1 MASNGDRS
9 DGSSDNSTWRLDDGD
24 KPRPASA
31 TGGTDEHESV
41 LDRFIDS
48 FLRAIDVEM
57 DAMRERMGPFE
68 VPLAQG
74 HLLDRGNGGKGP
86 LLYRFGFL
94 QSNDKLV
101 LDAECTLV
109 AGLQEHLVVITSIDG
124 GDLVLRSEREEIDL
138 SADAFSLVIYPWF
151 LYQRLKVVLQ
161 SLSHDPDSYYTAN
174 ALALFGKAP
183 PRELPADPFAPQSQ
197 FADLNSS
204 QLSALEMC
212 CNRTPAFVWG
222 PPGTGK
228 TTTLGHI
235 VTALLHRGQRILVTS
250 TTNAAVDQALAKLA
264 GLEAAAEALERGEIV
279 RVGQTQAE
287 TFGAGLQQVVERL
300 DTRTGERLTRVKQ
313 RQREL
318 QNQLELCERA
328 LELLD
333 GAAQPRQLGLFEND
347 LPPSELSH
355 RLLDEIFTSPGRVR
369 AILGLAPEQQRAL
382 VARRQ
387 HRLTSCLEL
396 YRERATQHHRERRH
410 REAGVVDGA
419 RVILA
424 TMTNVYISA
433 LLQPQRFDVVIVEE
447 ASMAILPTLFYCASL
462 SRNRLIMVG
471 DPRQLPPIVQS
482 PQPYVYRA
490 MGRSI
495 FEVTEEKLTK
505 NTRAILPV
513 HIYGQPAD
521 MDPIMAL
528 AKKHSLTVIEDAA
541 QAHGALYNDR
551 QVGSIGD
558 AGAFSFFGNKIIT
571 TGEGGMITTDDAELA
586 HKARLL
592 RNHGM
597 SETRTYWHDHLGF
610 NYRMTNLQAAIG
622 VAQLERID
630 EILKT
635 KIALA
640 QRYKNLLKD
649 VPGVIQPPDVPGIK
663 NVYWMYSIRLDEK
676 FGMTAEALQKVLR
689 ENEIDS
695 RPFFIPV
702 HELPMYEEKGGYPV
716 STELSK
722 TGLSLPSSPKLTHED
737 IDRITS
743 VVRKATG

>member
-138 SADAFSLVIYPWF
+138 SADTFSLVIYPWF

-355 RLLDEIFTSPGRVR
+355 RLLDGIFTSPGRVR

-495 FEVTEEKLTK
+495 FEVTVPNPHDSDLVVMLETQY
-505 NTRAILPV
+505 RM
-513 HIYGQPAD
+513 HPA
-521 MDPIMAL
+521 
-528 AKKHSLTVIEDAA
+528 
-541 QAHGALYNDR
+541 
-551 QVGSIGD
+551 IGD
-558 AGAFSFFGNKIIT
+558 LVGGLFYDGRLRHATSGGESLDTAPNELGQAPMKTSDISAREPNPGAPLVVVDTGGRTVCATREGSFSRYNEQTATACVELAARAVGDGVESVAIIT
-571 TGEGGMITTDDAELA
+571 PYAEQ
-586 HKARLL
+586 ARLVRRL
-592 RNHGM
+592 LAAAA
-597 SETRTYWHDHLGF
+597 SSLGEP
-610 NYRMTNLQAAIG
+610 N
-622 VAQLERID
+622 
-630 EILKT
+630 
-635 KIALA
+635 LA
-640 QRYKNLLKD
+640 QRVECRTVHRFQGGERDLVIFD
-649 VPGVIQPPDVPGIK
+649 TVDAAPFRPGVLLTGKGPGSCAANLINVSISRARGKLVIVSDVEYFSRHDPAGVIS
-663 NVYWMYSIRLDEK
+663 NMLRRA
-676 FGMTAEALQKVLR
+676 AE
-689 ENEIDS
+689 
-695 RPFFIPV
+695 
-702 HELPMYEEKGGYPV
+702 
-716 STELSK
+716 
-722 TGLSLPSSPKLTHED
+722 TGLCVSLED
-737 IDRITS
+737 STRTDPM
-743 VVRKATG
+743 